1 MKKITLIFIIF
12 LMISGAAL
20 AKETSIAGKWLLTKI
35 EMDGNTEEVYSDIE
49 FKDDGYVEMDG
60 RVFGEWKYN
69 KKAKSVTI
77 KSEMIKEFAGER
89 KVSKL
94 NKNELVL
101 SGPKTKMFFVKLNN
115 EKIKTDN
122 KSSNLEG
129 SWKIITE
136 SGFKILIFELPDL
149 LSVKEDFGGGSS
161 SAGGT
166 WIYNSTDKS
175 LLIMANDNNLRGLN
189 KVVKQ
194 TDNELDLENK
204 GNITKALK
212 LEKSNITIERLSFSE
227 GDFYDENDDY
237 KYYDEE
243 GKLPWDNYYE
253 IITNMEKVKQLVYNY
268 STLITGTKTF
278 DTKKLTA
285 NISVKMDEEMM
296 SFDNIFIGFDSASV
310 PDDMEM
316 QIAEF
321 SSEMR
326 LFPFESDTYR
336 IAGDEKITTPAGT
349 FSCTVI
355 EAIGDFDE
363 NLKLWMIKD
372 TPGVLA
378 KVVRDEPGD
387 FGHFIVFELAEII
400 YQ

>member
-1 MKKITLIFIIF
+1 MKKITLLFIMF
-12 LMISGAAL
+12 LMISGAAS
-20 AKETSIAGKWLLTKI
+20 AKEKSIAGKWLLTKV

-49 FKDDGYVEMDG
+49 FKDDGYIEMEG

-77 KSEMIKEFAGER
+77 KSEMIKEFSGER

-122 KSSNLEG
+122 KNSNLEG

-149 LSVKEDFGGGSS
+149 LSIKEDFGGGSS
-161 SAGGT
+161 SGGGT

-175 LLIMANDNNLRGLN
+175 LLIMANDNLRGLN

-243 GKLPWDNYYE
+243 GKLPWDDYYE
-253 IITNMEKVKQLVYNY
+253 ILTNMAKIKQLVYNF
-268 STLITGTKTF
+268 STLLEGTETF

-285 NISVKMDEEMM
+285 NIKTNVEEEFM
-296 SFDNIFIGFDSASV
+296 SFENIFIGFDKEST
-310 PDDMEM
+310 PEDYEM
-316 QIAEF
+316 PIDYF
-321 SSEMR
+321 NTDTK
-326 LFPFESDTYR
+326 LFPFKSYTYR
-336 IAGDEKITTPAGT
+336 VVGEEEITTPAGT
-349 FSCTVI
+349 FNCTVI
-355 EAIGDFDE
+355 EATGDYDE
-363 NLKLWMIKD
+363 LLKLWMIND
-372 TPGVLA
+372 NPGILA
-378 KVVRDEPGD
+378 KVVRDEPGS
-387 FGHFIVFELAEII
+387 FGHYIVFELAHMI